1 MKKYIFLFLLVFFAF
16 DSFSAENVIVNA
28 EKAYNA
34 DQFIESAKLYE
45 QAKEDGVSTELYYNL
60 GNAYYKSGEIGKA
73 VLNYERA
80 LLLDPSNS
88 DAAYNLDFVNSKL
101 VDKLESDENIID
113 SFIHNIVS
121 ITSPNGWAV
130 IAIVTFILLL
140 ISAAIYIFSNDVLLK
155 KIGFFGGI
163 ILLLLVVFTNLIAI
177 TESRNFSNREYAV
190 ITDDIVILS
199 TSPRVPKSKT
209 EEAFL
214 LHEGAKIKILDSV
227 QVKIDT
233 ISVMWFDVKADRT
246 HRAWIQKNQ
255 LERI

>member
-1 MKKYIFLFLLVFFAF
+1 MKKYILLFVVMFFAF
-16 DSFSAENVIVNA
+16 DSFSAENVIANA

-34 DQFIESAKLYE
+34 DQFIEAAKLYE
-45 QAKEDGVSTELYYNL
+45 QAKEEGVSTELYYNL
-60 GNAYYKSGEIGKA
+60 GNAYYKSGEMGKA

-88 DAAYNLDFVNSKL
+88 DARYNLDFVNSKL

-113 SFIHNIVS
+113 SFVHSIVS
-121 ITSPNGWAV
+121 ITNPNGWAV

-140 ISAAIYIFSNDVLLK
+140 ISAAVYIFSGDVLLK
-155 KIGFFGGI
+155 KVGFFGGI

-190 ITDDIVILS
+190 VTDDIVILS

-214 LHEGAKIKILDSV
+214 LHEGAKVKIVDSV

-233 ISVMWFDVKADRT
+233 TSVMWFDVKADRT
-246 HRAWIQKNQ
+246 HRAWIKKNQ